1 MLIGGRLFKSLECIV
16 DRAYLLAQVKELA
29 ADFLLYRIPVLNRDE
44 HLMKDNDHK
53 QAFSAEV
60 CKLAV
65 LVLGFYQRSDL
76 AVEHSV
82 VLGDQND
89 VVEIVAVLAE
99 EVDPLHAVAVQ
110 AFAAVER
117 YLCFVYDDNALMFA
131 VSCLEM
137 LLGVL
142 HEEVRGHIQS
152 VDHHVLA
159 LVLLLVPIDLEVCD
173 HREISAERAVDDLG
187 GVVALAAPG
196 SARI

>member
-1 MLIGGRLFKSLECIV
+1 MLIGGGLFKSLECIV

-44 HLMKDNDHK
+44 HLMKDHDHK

-76 AVEHSV
+76 TVEHSV

-99 EVDPLHAVAVQ
+99 ERYPLHAVAVQ
-110 AFAAVER
+110 ALAAVER
-117 YLCFVYDDNALMFA
+117 YLRFVYDDNALMFA

-137 LLGVL
+137 LLGVA
-142 HEEVRGHIQS
+142 HEVIGGHIQS

-159 LVLLLVPIDLEVCD
+159 LVLLLVSVDLEVRD
-173 HREISAERAVDDLG
+173 HGDISAKRAVYDLG
-187 GVVALAAPG
+187 GMVALAAPG
-196 SARI
+196 SARV